1 MLPYS
6 SDEVSKQRLPES
18 EAYDADFDTVVDGVE
33 LDDDEDDVS
42 GFLEFDDR
50 ESSCDETEVEI
61 ESIQKVHQMKLQHIK
76 DRLLGTVS
84 YTCDNVQN
92 DPLQRSIFEI
102 FQLPISL

>member
-1 MLPYS
+1 M
-6 SDEVSKQRLPES
+6 SKQQLPDS
-18 EAYDADFDTVVDGVE
+18 AAYDADFDTVDGNAE
-33 LDDDEDDVS
+33 FEDDEDDVS

-84 YTCDNVQN
+84 HCLRRRC
-92 DPLQRSIFEI
+92 PLSARVHR
-102 FQLPISL
+102 